1 MIAHAVSVI
10 VIQATAAE
18 GMLDVNPERAREP
31 LASVQESGRQALG
44 ELRRLLAVLRP
55 DVAPYAALSPQPRL
69 RDLDALAVPL
79 REAGLTVDVHIEG
92 AVLDIPPGVD
102 LAAYRIVQ
110 EALTNVLKHADA
122 RVADVAV
129 RCLSERIDI
138 EVIDDGTGAIS
149 PANGTHGLIGMR
161 ERAAAYAGELYF
173 GHHSGGGHVVERP
186 QSAEQPVIRTLIAD
200 DQALVR
206 DGFALILES
215 QPDIEVVGQA
225 ADGRE
230 AVQACGEL
238 RPDVV
243 LMDVRMPVMDG
254 IEATRQ
260 ITAQGASRVLMLTT
274 FDLDTY
280 IYSAFLA
287 GASGFLVEHVCRSE
301 LIHAVGTVAQGETLV
316 APAITRRLVE
326 EFVRRPHPGQSP
338 AQLDVLTSREVEIL
352 ALIGRGYSNSEIAAE
367 LFLAEATVKTHVSRI
382 FAKLNLRD
390 RVQAACSRLRDRR
403 SSTGNLSWAQLRWL
417 IGVDRRQPCRA

>member
-1 MIAHAVSVI
+1 LVRPSAPGLARSDLALAVAIPLLCIVQVASGNISGPLWVGVAGGLVLGLSMLWRATQPWAVLLVVFSTIVATSLLGLTQQGLYGAFLAAFAAVYGLACRVTLGRALLGFVFGLLMVYWSAHQYGFANFALAPFILGGALVIGRAVGSHRLLSESLRQAMDELDSQRGELVQAAVAEEKVQIARELHDVIAHAVSVI

-18 GMLDVNPERAREP
+18 GMLDVNPDRAREP

-55 DVAPYAALSPQPRL
+55 DVAPYTALSPQPRL

-79 REAGLTVDVHIEG
+79 REAGLAVDVHLEG

-173 GHHSGGGHVVERP
+173 GHHSGGGHVVR
-186 QSAEQPVIRTLIAD
+186 ATLK
-200 DQALVR
+200 VPS
-206 DGFALILES
+206 S
-215 QPDIEVVGQA
+215 Q
-225 ADGRE
+225 
-230 AVQACGEL
+230 
-238 RPDVV
+238 
-243 LMDVRMPVMDG
+243 
-254 IEATRQ
+254 
-260 ITAQGASRVLMLTT
+260 
-274 FDLDTY
+274 
-280 IYSAFLA
+280 
-287 GASGFLVEHVCRSE
+287 
-301 LIHAVGTVAQGETLV
+301 
-316 APAITRRLVE
+316 
-326 EFVRRPHPGQSP
+326 
-338 AQLDVLTSREVEIL
+338 
-352 ALIGRGYSNSEIAAE
+352 
-367 LFLAEATVKTHVSRI
+367 
-382 FAKLNLRD
+382 
-390 RVQAACSRLRDRR
+390 
-403 SSTGNLSWAQLRWL
+403 
-417 IGVDRRQPCRA
+417 